1 MVRPFFVEG
10 NKNDLKVV
18 GTYTKPMAEHRA
30 LLIAYD
36 TDRDRFDSLYE
47 RNKFY
52 RGLFGY
58 KQTVRKD
65 EKVYHYEKEGLL
77 GKIPSIKVEDSV
89 IIIAQ
94 RHRDRFIEYLDEWG
108 GKVQYTTYPVILDG
122 EDWDTVDQPLQDEES

>member
-1 MVRPFFVEG
+1 MVRRFFVEG

-18 GTYTKPMAEHRA
+18 RTYTKPMAEHRA